1 MRKNIIILIL
11 SFLPFLSMSQK
22 EYKLVEQSPKD
33 KPAWITEGTHRGVFM
48 VQANKMATL
57 DEAQSAV
64 MISLL
69 NNIASSISV
78 VVMGETVDRI
88 DWEVV
93 ELNGKTKEEYIQ
105 NITTNTTLKIS
116 KMPALQGIS
125 LSKAEIYW
133 ERYIHKKTKESFY
146 DYYILYPFS
155 EFELQELIDAYNAQ
169 EKAINDKID
178 NYRNILD
185 EIDNID
191 VLLENIS
198 QMRSMK
204 EEYKDD
210 YVKYN
215 KLETIISLYEKNIA
229 DIYIDVIENSNDDN
243 IGTIV
248 IQLVHDEKV
257 MNTKS
262 LPQLKGD
269 CARDFTKK
277 HSGDKIVLTFNTFD
291 CYEQDDNYVE
301 VRFNFGKKR
310 LVKKINIKL

>member
-78 VVMGETVDRI
+78 VVMSETVDRI

-155 EFELQELIDAYNAQ
+155 EFELQDLIDAYNAQ

-198 QMRSMK
+198 QMRAMK

-243 IGTIV
+243 VGTIV

>member
-48 VQANKMATL
+48 VQANKMTTL

-64 MISLL
+64 MLSLL

-191 VLLENIS
+191 VLIENIS
-198 QMRSMK
+198 QMRAMK

>member
-11 SFLPFLSMSQK
+11 SFLPFLSISQK

-48 VQANKMATL
+48 VQANKMTTL

-64 MISLL
+64 MLSLL

>member
-64 MISLL
+64 MLSLL

-78 VVMGETVDRI
+78 VVMGETVDKI
-88 DWEVV
+88 NWEVV

-191 VLLENIS
+191 VLIENIS

>member
-1 MRKNIIILIL
+1 MNNMRKNIIILIL

-78 VVMGETVDRI
+78 VVMSETVDRI

-243 IGTIV
+243 VGTIV

-310 LVKKINIKL
+310 LQS

>member
-78 VVMGETVDRI
+78 VVMGETVDKI
-88 DWEVV
+88 NWEVV

-155 EFELQELIDAYNAQ
+155 EFELQDLIDAYNTQ

-198 QMRSMK
+198 QMRAMK

>member
-64 MISLL
+64 MLSLL

-155 EFELQELIDAYNAQ
+155 EFELQDLIDAYNAQ

-243 IGTIV
+243 VGTIV

>member
-64 MISLL
+64 MLSLL

-78 VVMGETVDRI
+78 VVMGETVDKI
-88 DWEVV
+88 NWEVV

-155 EFELQELIDAYNAQ
+155 EFELQDLIDAYNAQ

>member
-33 KPAWITEGTHRGVFM
+33 KPAWITEGTHRGIFM

-64 MISLL
+64 MLSLL

-155 EFELQELIDAYNAQ
+155 EFELQDLIDAYNAQ

>member
-11 SFLPFLSMSQK
+11 SFLPFLSISQK

-64 MISLL
+64 MLSLL

-78 VVMGETVDRI
+78 VVMGETVDKI
-88 DWEVV
+88 NWEVV

-229 DIYIDVIENSNDDN
+229 DIYINVIENSNDDN
-243 IGTIV
+243 VGTIV

>member
-64 MISLL
+64 MLSLL

-155 EFELQELIDAYNAQ
+155 EFELQDLIDAYNAQ

>member
-78 VVMGETVDRI
+78 VVMGETVDKI
-88 DWEVV
+88 NWEVV

-191 VLLENIS
+191 VLIENIS

>member
-11 SFLPFLSMSQK
+11 SFLPFLSISQK

-64 MISLL
+64 MLSLL

-78 VVMGETVDRI
+78 VVMGETVDKI
-88 DWEVV
+88 NWEVV

-243 IGTIV
+243 VGTIV

>member
-64 MISLL
+64 MLSLL

-78 VVMGETVDRI
+78 VVMGETVDKI
-88 DWEVV
+88 NWEVV

-116 KMPALQGIS
+116 RMPALQGIS

-155 EFELQELIDAYNAQ
+155 EFELQDLIDAYNAQ

-198 QMRSMK
+198 QMRAMK

-229 DIYIDVIENSNDDN
+229 DIYINVIENSNDDN
-243 IGTIV
+243 VGTIV

>member
-64 MISLL
+64 MLSLL

-78 VVMGETVDRI
+78 VVMGETVDKI
-88 DWEVV
+88 NWEVV
-93 ELNGKTKEEYIQ
+93 ELDGKTKEEYIQ

-155 EFELQELIDAYNAQ
+155 EFELQDLIDAYNAQ

-243 IGTIV
+243 VGTIV

>member
-64 MISLL
+64 MLSLL

-78 VVMGETVDRI
+78 VVMGETVDKI
-88 DWEVV
+88 NWEVV

-191 VLLENIS
+191 VLIENIS

-229 DIYIDVIENSNDDN
+229 DIYINVIENSNDDN

>member
-64 MISLL
+64 MLSLL

-78 VVMGETVDRI
+78 VVMGETVDKI
-88 DWEVV
+88 NWEVV

>member
-64 MISLL
+64 MLSLL

-78 VVMGETVDRI
+78 VVMGETVDKI
-88 DWEVV
+88 NWEVV

-191 VLLENIS
+191 VLLENVS

>member
-11 SFLPFLSMSQK
+11 SFLPFLSISQK

-64 MISLL
+64 MLSLL

-78 VVMGETVDRI
+78 VVMGETVDKI
-88 DWEVV
+88 NWEVV

-155 EFELQELIDAYNAQ
+155 EFELQDLIDAYNAQ

>member
-64 MISLL
+64 MLSLL

-78 VVMGETVDRI
+78 VVMGETVDKI
-88 DWEVV
+88 NWEVV

-155 EFELQELIDAYNAQ
+155 EFELQDLIDAYNAQ

-243 IGTIV
+243 VGTIV

>member
-78 VVMGETVDRI
+78 VVMSETVDRI

-155 EFELQELIDAYNAQ
+155 EFELQDLIDAYNAQ

-229 DIYIDVIENSNDDN
+229 DIYINVIENSNDDN

-262 LPQLKGD
+262 LPQIKGD